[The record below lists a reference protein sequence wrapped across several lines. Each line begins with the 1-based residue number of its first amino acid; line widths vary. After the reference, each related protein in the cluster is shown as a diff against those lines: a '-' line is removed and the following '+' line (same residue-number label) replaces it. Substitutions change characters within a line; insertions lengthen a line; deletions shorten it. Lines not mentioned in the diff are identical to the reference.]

1 MVIKLSCWNVG
12 KQSANL
18 ARLHTM
24 CGSGAELSRAEISRA
39 RGSGRRYGGGAPIRV
54 GALALLPIATA
65 DPCSWGRKAAL
76 PGGAKSSFFVGRL
89 CKTCALSGYKI
100 LGSEPDWKARQSL
113 KKFLASDSHNF
124 PMLLKLLT

>member
-39 RGSGRRYGGGAPIRV
+39 KGGGRARYGGGAPITA
-54 GALALLPIATA
+54 GALSCPSRQRTH
-65 DPCSWGRKAAL
+65 L
-76 PGGAKSSFFVGRL
+76 PGGGNRRSLEERKPHFCGQAVQNLCFVWVQDVGVG
-89 CKTCALSGYKI
+89 A
-100 LGSEPDWKARQSL
+100 
-113 KKFLASDSHNF
+113 
-124 PMLLKLLT
+124 

>member
-12 KQSANL
+12 KQSAYL

-39 RGSGRRYGGGAPIRV
+39 KGGGRARYGGGTPITA

-65 DPCSWGRKAAL
+65 DPCSWGRKSAL
-76 PGGAKSSFFVGRL
+76 PEGAESPFLWAGCAKPVLCLGTRCWGR
-89 CKTCALSGYKI
+89 
-100 LGSEPDWKARQSL
+100 SL
-113 KKFLASDSHNF
+113 TGRPGN
-124 PMLLKLLT
+124 P

>member
-39 RGSGRRYGGGAPIRV
+39 KGSGRRYGGGAPVRAV
-54 GALALLPIATA
+54 APALLPIATA
-65 DPCSWGRKAAL
+65 DPCSGGGNRRSLKERNPHFLWAGCAKPVLCLGTRYWGRGL
-76 PGGAKSSFFVGRL
+76 IGQPGN
-89 CKTCALSGYKI
+89 
-100 LGSEPDWKARQSL
+100 P
-113 KKFLASDSHNF
+113 
-124 PMLLKLLT
+124 

>member
-1 MVIKLSCWNVG
+1 MVIKLSCWNGG

-39 RGSGRRYGGGAPIRV
+39 KGRGRARYGGAPITA

-65 DPCSWGRKAAL
+65 DPCSWGRESAL
-76 PGGAKSSFFVGRL
+76 PEGAESSFLWVG
-89 CKTCALSGYKI
+89 CAKPVFC
-100 LGSEPDWKARQSL
+100 LGTRCWGRSLIRQPG
-113 KKFLASDSHNF
+113 N
-124 PMLLKLLT
+124 P